1 VDTPPII
8 YGNVENTERDDEECC
23 RPLGFEANGNHNACN
38 KTEQREERASD
49 APFALENKAEEK
61 EDEEDATR
69 EKEIF
74 PAVIFTDARDSS
86 EQFLARHHRVTEY
99 HEKASGDGKVAEEKR
114 HIEDKTITKPL
125 DNDDCEKTSDSVFRM
140 ALRYHCTRGNEH
152 GDDIEDEEGMRD
164 SSREVPM
171 LVQIP
176 ELVTPLCDDPERI
189 LKKSDDDEEAT
200 NCWEIGPEGLRVY
213 LHVVL
218 DLLRIVAK
226 LFDRVFWLC
235 GSVAGRGPGITNPMR
250 IRAVTDA
257 LWASDT
263 YARGH

>member
-1 VDTPPII
+1 MRRVDTPPII
-8 YGNVENTERDDEECC
+8 HGNVENTERDDEECC

-61 EDEEDATR
+61 EDEEDAAR
-69 EKEIF
+69 EKETKERKVRIETTERERGSALF
-74 PAVIFTDARDSS
+74 PAVILTDARDSS

-152 GDDIEDEEGMRD
+152 GLFKIRLVSIMQATAGERTYDDIEDEEEMRD
-164 SSREVPM
+164 SLREVPM
-171 LVQIP
+171 P
-176 ELVTPLCDDPERI
+176 KPRG
-189 LKKSDDDEEAT
+189 S
-200 NCWEIGPEGLRVY
+200 
-213 LHVVL
+213 
-218 DLLRIVAK
+218 
-226 LFDRVFWLC
+226 LFGWDSREK
-235 GSVAGRGPGITNPMR
+235 A
-250 IRAVTDA
+250 
-257 LWASDT
+257 
-263 YARGH
+263 